1 MKKNKIVEN
10 RDFEE
15 FLVPISFL
23 LRLSCRAY
31 EKYMANKI
39 YLHALNIRKAN
50 EMIYKLVLD
59 KINIIPVNLQQD
71 CIELLN
77 HYDCW
82 FNQFSY
88 EQNKRQPL
96 ISDEFVFLQID
107 NQVAYPRSSEKKIMD
122 AYKKFKKQLNK

>member
-23 LRLSCRAY
+23 FRLSCRAY
-31 EKYMANKI
+31 EKYMTNKI

-50 EMIYKLVLD
+50 EMIYQLVLD

-107 NQVAYPRSSEKKIMD
+107 NQVAYPRSSEKKIMG
-122 AYKKFKKQLNK
+122 AY

>member
-1 MKKNKIVEN
+1 
-10 RDFEE
+10 
-15 FLVPISFL
+15 
-23 LRLSCRAY
+23 
-31 EKYMANKI
+31 MANKI

-107 NQVAYPRSSEKKIMD
+107 NQVAYPRTKEKKIMG
-122 AYKKFKKQLNK
+122 AYKKLKKQLNK